1 MLVAFG
7 EFERIGK
14 EVVADIT
21 TKVSERRMLVAFG
34 EFERIGKEV
43 FADITTKVSK

>member
-21 TKVSERRMLVAFG
+21 TKFATRKLRRPQSGYAQ
-34 EFERIGKEV
+34 FESATLLPRRWR
-43 FADITTKVSK
+43 